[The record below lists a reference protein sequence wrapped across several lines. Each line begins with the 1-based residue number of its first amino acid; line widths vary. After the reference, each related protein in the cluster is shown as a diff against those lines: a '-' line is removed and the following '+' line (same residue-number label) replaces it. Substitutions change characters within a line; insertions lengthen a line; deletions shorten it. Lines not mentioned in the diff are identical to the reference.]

1 MMTVANR
8 APLWRPDLGQ
18 TVGPAAHQSMQR
30 LTTPAM
36 HARLSILR
44 VHRAEQVAL
53 DPPDVAERLRSLD
66 GQIEATVLALRWR
79 GETPA

>member
-1 MMTVANR
+1 MTAAVNK
-8 APLWRPDLGQ
+8 APRWEPELGQ
-18 TVGPAAHQSMQR
+18 VAGPAAHQSMQR

-36 HARLSILR
+36 QARLSILR

-53 DPPDVAERLRSLD
+53 NPPDVSERLRSLD
-66 GQIEATVLALRWR
+66 GQIDATVLALRWR

>member
-1 MMTVANR
+1 MTVAVNK
-8 APLWRPDLGQ
+8 APLWRPNLGVP
-18 TVGPAAHQSMQR
+18 TGAAAHQSMQR

>member
-1 MMTVANR
+1 MTAVVNK
-8 APLWRPDLGQ
+8 APPWTRDSGIVQ
-18 TVGPAAHQSMQR
+18 GPAAHQSMQR

-36 HARLSILR
+36 QARLSILR

-53 DPPDVAERLRSLD
+53 NPPDVAERLRSLD
-66 GQIEATVLALRWR
+66 NQIEATVLALRWR